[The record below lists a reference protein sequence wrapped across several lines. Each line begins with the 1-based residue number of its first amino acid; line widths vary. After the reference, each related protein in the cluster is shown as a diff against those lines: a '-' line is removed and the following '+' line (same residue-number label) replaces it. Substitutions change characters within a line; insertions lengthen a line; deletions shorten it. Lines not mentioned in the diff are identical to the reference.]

1 MDDDVGS
8 EGNHSIDSWTQGGI
22 MRAPKSV
29 GRTATGVVASMVLLA
44 AILAFLPA
52 PLQII
57 AALIALPIG
66 ASIFAGTGT
75 LSRRRL

>member
-1 MDDDVGS
+1 
-8 EGNHSIDSWTQGGI
+8 

-29 GRTATGVVASMVLLA
+29 GRTASGVIASMVLLA

-57 AALIALPIG
+57 AALISLPIV

-75 LSRRRL
+75 LSRKRY

>member
-1 MDDDVGS
+1 
-8 EGNHSIDSWTQGGI
+8 
-22 MRAPKSV
+22 MRAPQSV
-29 GRTATGVVASMVLLA
+29 GRTAVGVVSSLVFLA

-66 ASIFAGTGT
+66 ASVFAGTGS
-75 LSRRRL
+75 LYRKRVP